1 MRIQETQLWGSESE
15 YHARREDE
23 EMRTG
28 RYEEGGSGDGVE
40 VDDYDPLYDFYV
52 LERNVGES
60 ENAPILRCS
69 LERPNSYVSCT
80 VFDGG

>member
-1 MRIQETQLWGSESE
+1 MRIQEAQLWDSESG

-40 VDDYDPLYDFYV
+40 VDDYDPLYDF
-52 LERNVGES
+52 
-60 ENAPILRCS
+60 
-69 LERPNSYVSCT
+69 
-80 VFDGG
+80 

>member
-28 RYEEGGSGDGVE
+28 WYEEGGSGDGVE
-40 VDDYDPLYDFYV
+40 VDDYDPLYD
-52 LERNVGES
+52 L
-60 ENAPILRCS
+60 
-69 LERPNSYVSCT
+69 
-80 VFDGG
+80 